1 MASVTVEQVAHLLTI
16 FCTTVN
22 NQQCPVLSPAAFR
35 HQLQA
40 GRVTR
45 HLCHVMC
52 AAAVGLSRHA
62 RTQSQ
67 GALLGQAFAADARE
81 EMGAAVGSEGL
92 AENDARTQQLLTLS
106 VLSMY
111 ETCQGNGLQ
120 AWYDSSMFSLPGV
133 FKNKLSRSNH
143 KN

>member
-45 HLCHVMC
+45 HLCHAMC

-81 EMGAAVGSEGL
+81 EMGAAVGSK
-92 AENDARTQQLLTLS
+92 DAVLTLS

-111 ETCQGNGLQ
+111 ETSQGNGLQ
-120 AWYDSSMFSLPGV
+120 AWYDSSMFSD
-133 FKNKLSRSNH
+133 
-143 KN
+143 